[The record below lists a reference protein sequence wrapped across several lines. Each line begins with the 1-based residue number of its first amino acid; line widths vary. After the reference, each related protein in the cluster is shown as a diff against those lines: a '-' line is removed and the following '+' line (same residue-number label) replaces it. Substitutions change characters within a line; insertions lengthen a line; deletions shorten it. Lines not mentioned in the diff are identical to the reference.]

1 MNPTRP
7 LRDDVTDLNSCVRTL
22 EFRIT
27 ILVRMLLT
35 GSTRAYDAM
44 MTAQASKVSLSAVNT
59 VHSVM
64 FESSKKI
71 AAVESALEKSKKE
84 LEKTKKE
91 VEHTKNELTEE
102 VKKRKALE
110 MKVDMMFQWFKA
122 QEK

>member
-1 MNPTRP
+1 
-7 LRDDVTDLNSCVRTL
+7 
-22 EFRIT
+22 
-27 ILVRMLLT
+27 
-35 GSTRAYDAM
+35 M

-110 MKVDMMFQWFKA
+110 IKVDMMFQWFKA

>member
-1 MNPTRP
+1 
-7 LRDDVTDLNSCVRTL
+7 V
-22 EFRIT
+22 
-27 ILVRMLLT
+27 
-35 GSTRAYDAM
+35 
-44 MTAQASKVSLSAVNT
+44 TAQASKVSLSAVTT

-71 AAVESALEKSKKE
+71 ARLEE
-84 LEKTKKE
+84 MLEKTKKE
-91 VEHTKNELTEE
+91 VEHTKDKLVEE